1 MVVFGCII
9 FILLMGLLGRLSGNG
24 FGASFGMKWLPEY
37 LFGIPFGLAA
47 AYAYNGF
54 DVNWWS
60 VLIFIVSAV
69 ISVAGM
75 ESSTWYFLRWKKH
88 SDPNLTR
95 GGTVK
100 PIVDF
105 FAKLCGYKIGDEGY
119 AWIGAAVKGFIIG
132 LPVGGIFTAILWP
145 IGYEIGS
152 HAKGRVEKYGIK
164 DSHAVSE
171 FMSAA
176 GGGLSIIIFLIL
188 TGAFK

>member
-1 MVVFGCII
+1 MN
-9 FILLMGLLGRLSGNG
+9 ILLCILFVVVMGVLGRMSGNG
-24 FGASFGMKWLPEY
+24 FGASFGMKFLPEWLY
-37 LFGIPFGLAA
+37 AIPFGLAA
-47 AYAYNGF
+47 AYAVNGF
-54 DVNWWS
+54 DYYGWS
-60 VLIFIVSAV
+60 ILVFIISTL

-75 ESSTWYFLRWKKH
+75 ESATWYFLRWEKH
-88 SDPNLTR
+88 QDPNTTR

-100 PIVDF
+100 PVVDF

-132 LPVGGIFTAILWP
+132 LPVGGVITAILWP

-176 GGGLSIIIFLIL
+176 GGGLSIIIFLLSI
-188 TGAFK
+188 GAFK